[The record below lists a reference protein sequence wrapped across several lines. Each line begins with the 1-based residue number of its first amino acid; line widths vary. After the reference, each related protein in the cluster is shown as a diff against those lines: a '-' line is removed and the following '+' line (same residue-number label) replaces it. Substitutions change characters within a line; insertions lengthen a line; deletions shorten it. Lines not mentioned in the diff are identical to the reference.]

1 MYRSLIA
8 APAPAGPQLH
18 GDLRVRGQHGVGRQ
32 QNLARAYSNGV
43 QALQP
48 RDAQLQK

>member
-18 GDLRVRGQHGVGRQ
+18 GDLRVRAQHSVGRQ
-32 QNLARAYSNGV
+32 QNLARAESNGIL
-43 QALQP
+43 ALQL